1 MFTSKTCEGTVTLSL
16 LGLSANSPCKKD
28 DRPSNMTWLFCK
40 FIWIVMYIIVL
51 NIVSNHGIIHE
62 NAYLQD
68 LCIYLCTISGAILY
82 WYPLKKTRASVVC
95 VNMGSQNKLVCSNML
110 LLTFVLDNIHCCR
123 VKSSLFLEHAIL

>member
-28 DRPSNMTWLFCK
+28 DRPSNMIWLCCK

-51 NIVSNHGIIHE
+51 NVVSNHGIIHE

-68 LCIYLCTISGAILY
+68 LCVYFRTVLY
-82 WYPLKKTRASVVC
+82 WYPLK
-95 VNMGSQNKLVCSNML
+95 
-110 LLTFVLDNIHCCR
+110 
-123 VKSSLFLEHAIL
+123 